1 LILIKAILQTHTQFR
16 TPMSQKKTDVQHIA
30 GGSRQHLKA
39 LQNVS

>member
-1 LILIKAILQTHTQFR
+1 
-16 TPMSQKKTDVQHIA
+16 MSQKKTDVQHIA